1 MSGGGDGGAAG
12 RDCGETHGEAPGARP
27 PVRETGDIARRD
39 GTRVRLARIGL
50 GLSQQELA
58 EAAGVTRQAVAGV
71 EAGRWDPSL
80 RVALALAQALGQ
92 RVEDLFGPSR
102 RRPPLAASLLAVP
115 EEPWPQR
122 VELAQVGERTV
133 ALPLAGAGTFR
144 AGFSPAGGVLVDS
157 PAAHRDPCTVEPTGP
172 LRPTLVVAGCDPA
185 LPLLAGPLALLE
197 QPLALSWWP
206 CGSREAARLA
216 AAGLVHVAGVHVP
229 EERVAAMFGGG
240 SGQAARA
247 DDPALARGAHGAE
260 VIGFSIWD
268 EGLAYRP
275 GLAVADL
282 TDVAERRLRFVNR
295 EPGSEARALVEAEMR
310 RLRLAPADIM
320 GYDTAASG
328 HMLVASA
335 IAAGLGD
342 VGVTTQPAALAYGLE
357 FASLASEHS
366 LLMIPRQ
373 LLGTP
378 EARGL
383 ARVLASSAL
392 QDQLAVLAGY
402 RGLATCGEPVAS
414 LDP

>member
-1 MSGGGDGGAAG
+1 MRGRRNRSGDGRNRSAMDQEVPAG
-12 RDCGETHGEAPGARP
+12 RP
-27 PVRETGDIARRD
+27 PVPETEDTARRD
-39 GTRVRLARIGL
+39 GTRVRLARIGA

-58 EAAGVTRQAVAGV
+58 EAAGVSRQAVAGV

-80 RVALALAQALGQ
+80 RVALALAQVLGQ

-102 RRPPLAASLLAVP
+102 RRPPLVASRLTAP
-115 EEPWPQR
+115 EGPGQQR

-133 ALPLAGAGTFR
+133 ALPLAGDRTFR

-157 PAAHRDPCTVEPTGP
+157 PAAHRDSCIVQPAGP

-197 QPLALSWWP
+197 QPLSLSWWP
-206 CGSREAARLA
+206 CSSREAVRLA
-216 AAGLVHVAGVHVP
+216 AAGLVHVAGVHVQ
-229 EERVAAMFGGG
+229 EERMTAISADGSEEAVGAEDARFGIEH
-240 SGQAARA
+240 A
-247 DDPALARGAHGAE
+247 AE

-268 EGLAYRP
+268 EGVACRP

-282 TDVAERRLRFVNR
+282 SQVAERRLRFINR
-295 EPGSEARALVEAEMR
+295 EPGSEARSLVEAEMR
-310 RLRLAPADIM
+310 QRRLAPADII
-320 GYDTAASG
+320 GFDTAVSG
-328 HMLVASA
+328 HMLVAAA

-342 VGVTTQPAALAYGLE
+342 VGVTSEPAALAHGLG
-357 FASLASEHS
+357 FVPLAAERSF
-366 LLMIPRQ
+366 LIIPRQ

-392 QDQLAVLAGY
+392 QDQLGSLAGY
-402 RGLATCGEPVAS
+402 RGLSTCGEPVAS
-414 LDP
+414 LGA